1 MCNLKV
7 ILYTVHPAAKELVIM
22 EPTVVKHTRQL
33 NQSYMGTSAR
43 YQPNTS
49 AQLAKCLQTISKNLA
64 LSQSEI
70 PTHYNTDTVSH
81 CHRRRRPHQPGSP
94 LVYTAEFLCVPRP
107 ARTRP
112 SMTRTE
118 LNKTEM

>member
-70 PTHYNTDTVSH
+70 PTHHNTDTESH
-81 CHRRRRPHQPGSP
+81 LIVVFISQASQFCTP
-94 LVYTAEFLCVPRP
+94 LNSCVFQDPRGLV
-107 ARTRP
+107 RQ
-112 SMTRTE
+112 
-118 LNKTEM
+118 